1 MSDKSD
7 TIKKEEKEP
16 AFDKIKTSMLE
27 ALENS
32 LGIVSVACRKIGIS
46 RQTHYRWQKED
57 PDYDKASKEIIE
69 ATIDFVESKLFEN
82 ISDKKEASIMF
93 YLKSKAKHRGYV
105 ERQELDMGTNNHFR
119 VEIIDEETTD

>member
-7 TIKKEEKEP
+7 TKKKQMI
-16 AFDKIKTSMLE
+16 D

-32 LGIVSVACRKIGIS
+32 LGIVSVACKKTNIS
-46 RQTHYRWQKED
+46 RQTHYRWCEEDAEYEKEA
-57 PDYDKASKEIIE
+57 KGIIE

-82 ISDKKEASIMF
+82 ISNNKEASIMF

-105 ERQELDMGTNNHFR
+105 ERQELDMGNNNHFR
-119 VEIIDEETTD
+119 IEIIDEELPD

>member
-1 MSDKSD
+1 MKDDNSD
-7 TIKKEEKEP
+7 TIKKR
-16 AFDKIKTSMLE
+16 MLE

-32 LGIVSVACRKIGIS
+32 LGIVSVACRKMNLS

-57 PDYDKASKEIIE
+57 PQYDIDSKSIIE

-105 ERQELDMGTNNHFR
+105 ERQEIDMGTDNHFR
-119 VEIIDEETTD
+119 IEIIDEELPD

>member
-1 MSDKSD
+1 MSDNSD
-7 TIKKEEKEP
+7 NIKKEEKEP
-16 AFDKIKTSMLE
+16 AFDKIKTSMLD

-46 RQTHYRWQKED
+46 RQTHYRWQQED

>member
-7 TIKKEEKEP
+7 NRKK
-16 AFDKIKTSMLE
+16 AMIE

-46 RQTHYRWQKED
+46 RQTHYRWLEED
-57 PDYDKASKEIIE
+57 ADYEKQAKEIIE
-69 ATIDFVESKLFEN
+69 ATIDYVESKLFEN

-93 YLKSKAKHRGYV
+93 YLKSKAKHRGYI
-105 ERQELDMGTNNHFR
+105 ERQEVDMGNNNHFR
-119 VEIIDEETTD
+119 IEIIDEELPD

>member
-7 TIKKEEKEP
+7 NIKE
-16 AFDKIKTSMLE
+16 SMIE

-32 LGIVSVACRKIGIS
+32 LGIVSVACRKIGIA
-46 RQTHYRWQKED
+46 RQTHYRWRQED
-57 PDYDKASKEIIE
+57 PDYKAKADEIIE

-82 ISDKKEASIMF
+82 IQDKKEASIMF

-105 ERQELDMGTNNHFR
+105 ERQEVDMGGNNHFR
-119 VEIIDEETTD
+119 IEIIDEGTED